1 MIIIHF
7 FATVMLIK
15 NEWLWT
21 APINNKDIIGQKF
34 KYICI
39 YTSTWINIEIYLY
52 YSTGGNILINI
63 GPTKDGM
70 IIPIYQERLKQLGT
84 WLGVNGEA
92 VYGSKPWS
100 HQNDTITKNI
110 W

>member
-1 MIIIHF
+1 MNDYELLQSIIK
-7 FATVMLIK
+7 TLLGRNLNTYV
-15 NEWLWT
+15 
-21 APINNKDIIGQKF
+21 
-34 KYICI
+34 
-39 YTSTWINIEIYLY
+39 YTSTCINIEIYLY

-70 IIPIYQERLKQLGT
+70 IIPIYQERLKQLGS

-92 VYGSKPWS
+92 IYGSKPWS